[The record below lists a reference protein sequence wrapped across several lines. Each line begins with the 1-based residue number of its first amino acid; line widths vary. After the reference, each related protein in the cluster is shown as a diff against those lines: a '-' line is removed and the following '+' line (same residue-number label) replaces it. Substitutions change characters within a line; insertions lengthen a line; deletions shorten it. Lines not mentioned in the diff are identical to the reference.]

1 MPEIVGK
8 IRSVTPDIQVSD
20 SFKKRELVVTT
31 DEQYEQNLLIEFQ
44 QDKCEYLDGYK
55 VGEKIKVQVNLKG
68 RIWVNPQGEERC
80 FNQLSGWRIERL
92 QVQGPAP
99 AQAPAASTQQFT
111 PATNVNEDEPDDLP
125 F

>member
-31 DEQYEQNLLIEFQ
+31 DEQYEQHLLIEFA

-55 VGEKIKVQVNLKG
+55 IGEKVKVQINLKG
-68 RIWVNPQGEERC
+68 RIWTNPQGEEKC
-80 FNQLSGWRIERL
+80 FNQLSGWQIKRIE
-92 QVQGPAP
+92 VQGPPAP
-99 AQAPAASTQQFT
+99 EPQASTQKFS
-111 PATNVNEDEPDDLP
+111 PATDLNEDEPDDLP